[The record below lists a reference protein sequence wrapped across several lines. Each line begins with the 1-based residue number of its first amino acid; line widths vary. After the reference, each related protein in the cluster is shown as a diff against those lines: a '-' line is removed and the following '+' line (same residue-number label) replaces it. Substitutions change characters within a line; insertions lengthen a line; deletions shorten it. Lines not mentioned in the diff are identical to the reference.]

1 MTVDASTPASSQRG
15 RILVIRGGAVG
26 DFIVTLPVLA
36 ALRKQFPQTRLEVLA
51 YPQVATLAVRAG
63 LADVAHAIESRPLAG
78 FFARNGTLD
87 PIESE
92 RFARCDVI
100 FSFLYD
106 PDELFRGNLA
116 RVTSAQVI
124 QGPHRPV
131 ESTGVPAAVQLLEPL
146 ERLAIFEVDPVP
158 RLRWAGMGP
167 CAEGWIALHPGSG
180 SARKNWPLERWK
192 ELVSRCVAQTNLS
205 LVLIGG
211 ESESEALD
219 CLERLIPATRRQ
231 VLRGQ
236 TLESVAE
243 QLSRCQGF
251 LGHDSGITHLAAAV
265 GIPCLG
271 LWGPSNESV
280 WKPGGPRV
288 QTVSHPGGLADL
300 GLEAVWN
307 CFTAQFYPTVTASG
321 RDLQ

>member
-15 RILVIRGGAVG
+15 RILVIRGGALG

-36 ALRKQFPQTRLEVLA
+36 ALRNQFPHTRLEVLA

-63 LADVAHAIESRPLAG
+63 LADAAHAIESRPLAG
-78 FFARNGTLD
+78 FFARNGALD
-87 PIESE
+87 PMESE

-106 PDELFRGNLA
+106 PDELFRDNIA
-116 RVTSAQVI
+116 RVTCAQVI
-124 QGPHRPV
+124 QGPHRPE
-131 ESTGVPAAVQLLEPL
+131 ESTGVPASVQLLAPL
-146 ERLAIFEVDPVP
+146 ESLAIFDADPVP

-167 CAEGWIALHPGSG
+167 GVEGWIALHPGSG

-192 ELVSRCVAQTNLS
+192 ALVSRCVAQTHWG

-211 ESESEALD
+211 EAEAEALD
-219 CLERLIPATRRQ
+219 SLERLIPPARRQ
-231 VLRGQ
+231 VLRGRP
-236 TLESVAE
+236 LESVAE
-243 QLSRCQGF
+243 QLSRCRGF

-265 GIPCLG
+265 GIPCLA

-280 WKPGGPRV
+280 WKPGGPGV

-300 GLEAVWN
+300 GLDAVWR
-307 CFTAQFYPTVTASG
+307 AVADQFSPILSSSRCG
-321 RDLQ
+321 PR